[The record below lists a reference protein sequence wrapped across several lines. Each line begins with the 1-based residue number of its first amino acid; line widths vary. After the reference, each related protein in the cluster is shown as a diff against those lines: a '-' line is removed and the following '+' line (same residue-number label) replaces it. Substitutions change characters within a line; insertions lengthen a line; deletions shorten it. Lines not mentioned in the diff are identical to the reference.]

1 MSLTVKSASGSLAPL
16 PDFAIFEFIAEQIE
30 NLVQGI
36 VLILNT
42 AVDVLRA
49 VAVFLFDILNPLAVL
64 IDQIIQDLTDFI
76 QGLKDAKVGVTWA
89 LPSLDNLISTEEA
102 ISKIRQSLDDQFDR
116 NRPITA
122 EGTEVAVAMALFVP
136 RVNGG
141 PEDIERL
148 IELVKNLIDID
159 PFLDLEEKI
168 AFNQPPPPVLK
179 GQSQAP
185 DWISYKL
192 TDAIPVIGDFVAAA
206 EELLGLLKFNVSYSE
221 IVNKLIAIIEQ
232 KAALLQQLSDLLSG
246 ALEGFA
252 SLALLTFNAIL
263 ITGTGTLDDLRY
275 AVQAASTLVSTVNE
289 PAASTATVNVIS
301 PDPDPQEGLN
311 SPARERPDRDSLSEA
326 DLRLGRSLANID
338 NIGACVALVAVGPD
352 VTPLLTLFG
361 ALS

>member
-1 MSLTVKSASGSLAPL
+1 MSLTVESVSGSLAPL
-16 PDFAIFEFIAEQIE
+16 PDFAIFEAIAEQIE

-49 VAVFLFDILNPLAVL
+49 VSVFLFDILSPLAIL

-89 LPSLDNLISTEEA
+89 LPTLDNLISTEEA
-102 ISKIRQSLDDQFDR
+102 ISKIRQSLDDQFDA

-122 EGTEVAVAMALFVP
+122 EGAETAIAMALFVP
-136 RVNGG
+136 RANGG
-141 PEDIERL
+141 PEDVTRL

-159 PFLDLEEKI
+159 PFIDLTEKI
-168 AFNQPPPPVLK
+168 TFNQPPPPVLK
-179 GQSQAP
+179 GQSQTP

-192 TDAIPVIGDFVAAA
+192 TDAIPAIGDFVAAA
-206 EELLGLLKFNVSYSE
+206 EELLGLLKFNVTFSE
-221 IVNKLIAIIEQ
+221 IVNKMIAIIEQ
-232 KAALLQQLSDLLSG
+232 KAALLQQLSDLLTG

-252 SLALLTFNAIL
+252 SLALLTFNAVL

-275 AVQAASTLVSTVNE
+275 AVQAASTLVSTTNE
-289 PAASTATVNVIS
+289 PASSTSTVNVVS
-301 PDPDPQEGLN
+301 PDPDPNPGLN
-311 SPARERPDRDSLSEA
+311 SPARNKPDRDSLSEA